1 MDFTKIIEI
10 LLKTKNLFLA
20 APILF
25 VVLLQ
30 IMGFDFSAHMD
41 FSDPKIMIASFV
53 TLFFSIMM
61 VHNAISSK
69 LNDVMKEVSGINDDE
84 TTAKLLKY
92 LESMAAD
99 MENIL
104 DTLASLNDRVSGI
117 PSPVIISQILSA
129 RTKMLMLNFLEICT
143 DYLCTI
149 ADKVDYE
156 DMERNKTKF
165 DRAFTTELNKYM
177 DHIFQL
183 SKETLNKKIKP
194 DVENILNNG
203 VLKIKEEINKSA
215 RSEHKLYNIITITK
229 DIESSLKDI
238 YTNNML
244 LISIDNNQDD

>member
-99 MENIL
+99 MENI
-104 DTLASLNDRVSGI
+104 
-117 PSPVIISQILSA
+117 
-129 RTKMLMLNFLEICT
+129 F
-143 DYLCTI
+143 
-149 ADKVDYE
+149 
-156 DMERNKTKF
+156 
-165 DRAFTTELNKYM
+165 
-177 DHIFQL
+177 
-183 SKETLNKKIKP
+183 
-194 DVENILNNG
+194 
-203 VLKIKEEINKSA
+203 
-215 RSEHKLYNIITITK
+215 
-229 DIESSLKDI
+229 
-238 YTNNML
+238 
-244 LISIDNNQDD
+244 